1 MVMDDVYIKSNIFC
15 NNCGKSGHLF
25 HQCKLPITSIGII
38 ALRKSATGNGVETLL
53 IRRKNSLGF
62 VDFMRGKYNIN
73 NIDYIINLFNKMSAE
88 EHQLILTQDFAYL
101 WRYLWGTNINNQYRN
116 EERVSQEKLT
126 SLKSGVT
133 YKNCINQPIID
144 ISGIIAATKESYLEP
159 EWGFPK
165 GRRNYQER
173 DIACAIREFEEE
185 TGYTKHD
192 INIVYNLFPI
202 EEIYTG
208 SNYKSYKHKY
218 YLALMNNSDDPKNPF
233 QETEISQVKWV
244 QLEDA
249 IGYIRGYNIEK
260 RNVIERVIRI
270 TSNYSICM

>member
-1 MVMDDVYIKSNIFC
+1 MVMDDVYVKSKIFC

-144 ISGIIAATKESYLEP
+144 ISGIIGLVGIVNLTCCKR
-159 EWGFPK
+159 K
-165 GRRNYQER
+165 GMYS
-173 DIACAIREFEEE
+173 
-185 TGYTKHD
+185 
-192 INIVYNLFPI
+192 P
-202 EEIYTG
+202 
-208 SNYKSYKHKY
+208 
-218 YLALMNNSDDPKNPF
+218 
-233 QETEISQVKWV
+233 
-244 QLEDA
+244 
-249 IGYIRGYNIEK
+249 RGDS
-260 RNVIERVIRI
+260 
-270 TSNYSICM
+270 TS

>member
-1 MVMDDVYIKSNIFC
+1 MVMDDVYVKSNIFC

-270 TSNYSICM
+270 TSNYYICM